1 MERSRAG
8 TILLALALATA
19 AIAPAVPAAADEL
32 PNEDEPIA
40 GAGVSF
46 DTGPDGPNVTLG
58 ETTEFRNEN
67 PWVSDHNITLEPW
80 GSVTSQ
86 ADTHVRVNE
95 FNGTWTN
102 LTNIDATA
110 GDITIKPNDKQSVTA
125 SGGVTTIRYDDGS
138 RVAIGDGQTDFVIG
152 ADGSGSVTLHNLPAS
167 ETFTAGTKSGTGF
180 GQVTTDSTGTG
191 TIPVSQTSGPEE
203 VVLFE
208 NHSPEIDNA
217 SATPQG
223 GEVIQQSQIDLSVNV
238 SDAEFGTLQGESL
251 DATFFLDGQQ
261 VGTDA
266 VSANETTSTT
276 VSNLEGGSHEWY
288 VVVED
293 NYGQQTTSDTFS
305 FGIPSTLRVFNESDP
320 DQLVDNNVQ
329 LRLRFF
335 TGEQTGQVFER
346 TVSDGT
352 VDLTGLPSNERF
364 VVTVD
369 DDAEN
374 FTYRRIIVD
383 SLIEQQEVY
392 LLPKK
397 VDSVE
402 VDFRLTD
409 YTGTYPPTG
418 TELYIESP
426 ISKDFDGDGSN
437 ETEYRV
443 ISGDNFG
450 ASGSFPAT
458 LQTRERYRL
467 RVRNGPNQRVVGSY
481 TATISQVE
489 EIRIQGLTLE
499 APEGQTYATLTNITS
514 VNKQRQLNFK
524 YRDESNTTDQ
534 FSVTIVERASGNV
547 TYTDTVTDAPIND
560 YAVYSVPLENDT
572 AYIVRWNATRDGQQI
587 NGSTLVGG
595 QGIDIP
601 LDPDWLGSAAM
612 ILIVF
617 VMSLAG
623 RRKHTFIAIGAVGVA
638 GIMMWLEAI
647 VILEPLWFLAA
658 VVAVGGH
665 LRQIQTP
672 TEA

>member
-1 MERSRAG
+1 MERAG
-8 TILLALALATA
+8 TVLIALLLATA
-19 AIAPAVPAAADEL
+19 GVATPALADEL

-46 DTGPDGPNVTLG
+46 DTGPDGPNVTVG
-58 ETTEFRNEN
+58 ETTEFRNAN

-86 ADTHVRVNE
+86 ADTHVRINE

-102 LTNIDATA
+102 LTNIDASA

-152 ADGSGSVTLHNLPAS
+152 ADSSGTVTLHNLPAS
-167 ETFTAGTKSGTGF
+167 ETFTAGTLSGTGF
-180 GQVTTDSTGTG
+180 GTVTTDSSGTG
-191 TIPVSQTSGPEE
+191 TISVSQTNGPER
-203 VVLFE
+203 VVLFR
-208 NHSPEIDNA
+208 NHDPAIDNS
-217 SATPQG
+217 SATPSG
-223 GEVIQQSQIDLSVNV
+223 GDVIQQSQLDLSVNV
-238 SDAEFGTLQGESL
+238 SDAEFGTPQGESL
-251 DATFFLDGQQ
+251 DATFYMDGEQ

-266 VSANETTSTT
+266 ISANETTRTT

-288 VVVED
+288 VVLED
-293 NYGQQTTSDTFS
+293 NYGATTTSQTFS

-320 DQLVDNNVQ
+320 DQLVDGNVQ

-335 TGEQTGQVFER
+335 TGDQTGEVFER
-346 TVSDGT
+346 IVSDGT
-352 VDLTGLPSNERF
+352 VDLTGLPANERF

-369 DDAEN
+369 DEAEN

-383 SLIEQQEVY
+383 SLVEQQEVY
-392 LLPKK
+392 LLPKD
-397 VDSVE
+397 VPSVE

-426 ISKDFDGDGSN
+426 VSKDFDGDGTV

-458 LQTRERYRL
+458 LQKRERYRL
-467 RVRNGPNQRVVGSY
+467 RIRNGANQRVIGSY
-481 TATISQVE
+481 TATISRVE
-489 EIRIQGLTLE
+489 EIRIRGLTLQ
-499 APEGQTYATLTNITS
+499 APEKQTYATLTNVS
-514 VNKQRQLNFK
+514 VVNGQRRLRFK
-524 YRDESNTTDQ
+524 YRDESNTTEQ
-534 FSVTIVERASGNV
+534 FKLKILERASGNV
-547 TYTDTVTDAPIND
+547 TYTDTVTDAPIRD
-560 YAVYSVPLENDT
+560 YAVYNISLENDT
-572 AYIVRWNATRDGQQI
+572 AYIVRWHAVRDGQKI

-595 QGIDIP
+595 QGVEIP
-601 LDPDWLGSAAM
+601 LDADWLGTAAM
-612 ILIVF
+612 MTIVF
-617 VMSLAG
+617 VGSLAG
-623 RRKHTFIAIGAVGVA
+623 TRKHTFIAIGTVAVA
-638 GIMMWLEAI
+638 GMMMWLNAI
-647 VILEPLWFLAA
+647 SILTPLWFLAA

-672 TEA
+672 QEA